1 MPRPQPA
8 ARVALPLYQQIASAI
23 ERQIDAGLFAAGQ
36 RIYSIRKICQTF
48 GVGDVTAKRAL
59 RLLKQRGVI
68 QAVVGSGAYVR
79 QSRSRPEAAP
89 APRRGNVGLIK
100 FSPALKPIFQYE
112 LDLIQQQLQPLGHP
126 LITATAAG
134 VAELPGAVAHLLD
147 SGVGCLVVLPLQ
159 GKGARSASALAP
171 LRNTGLPLLLLETPS
186 AWDDC
191 VTTDIPHAAALLV
204 EHLRQLGHQR
214 ICLISDYQPKIDGYR
229 TALPRRPDGSTPEH
243 VVRCTADHYPQM
255 VEQVQQ
261 VLTGRPRPTA
271 IIACND
277 RMAEVVIQQCDRL
290 GLRIPKDLSLATFD
304 DHPALSVQSAVAM
317 TVVRHPSLEIAQEVA
332 RWAHE
337 RLRGQPAPGHFHRS
351 ITGSLIVR
359 DSTGPASDS

>member
-1 MPRPQPA
+1 MPRSPST
-8 ARVALPLYQQIASAI
+8 ARVNLPLYQQIASAI
-23 ERQIDAGLFAAGQ
+23 ERQVDVGLFAAGQ

-79 QSRSRPEAAP
+79 QSRSRASAAP
-89 APRRGNVGLIK
+89 APRLGNVGLIK
-100 FSPALKPIFQYE
+100 FSPVLKPIFQYE

-134 VAELPGAVAHLLD
+134 VAELPAALTHLLD

-159 GKGARSASALAP
+159 GKGAQSANALAP
-171 LRNTGLPLLLLETPS
+171 LRDTGLPLLLLETAS

-191 VTTDIPHAAALLV
+191 VTADIAHAAVLLV

-214 ICLISDYQPKIDGYR
+214 ICLISDYQPKIDGYHA
-229 TALPRRPDGSTPEH
+229 ALSQRPDARLH
-243 VVRCTADHYPQM
+243 HQVVRCSADHYPLM
-255 VEQVQQ
+255 VEQVQA
-261 VLTGRPRPTA
+261 VLRERPRPTA
-271 IIACND
+271 VIACND
-277 RMAEVVIQQCDRL
+277 RMAEVVIQQCARL
-290 GLRIPKDLSLATFD
+290 GLRIPGDLSLATFD
-304 DHPALSVQSAVAM
+304 DHPALSVQSAVAL
-317 TVVRHPSLEIAQEVA
+317 TVARHPSLEIAQEVA

-337 RLRGQPAPGHFHRS
+337 RLRGQPAPGHFHRV
-351 ITGSLIVR
+351 ITGALIIR
-359 DSTGPASDS
+359 DSTGPAA